1 MLTENFAG
9 VLPVEDFLE
18 QFMPPPDNESE
29 ASAIEAIVAHA
40 AQALIDV
47 EGDVKAAETEDDA
60 AQAMVRLRTY
70 LLPGFLISS
79 WLRSLT

>member
-9 VLPVEDFLE
+9 VLPVEDFME
-18 QFMPPPDNESE
+18 QFMAPPDIESE

-47 EGDVKAAETEDDA
+47 EGDVKAAKTEDDA
-60 AQAMVRLRTY
+60 AQAMVRL
-70 LLPGFLISS
+70 
-79 WLRSLT
+79 